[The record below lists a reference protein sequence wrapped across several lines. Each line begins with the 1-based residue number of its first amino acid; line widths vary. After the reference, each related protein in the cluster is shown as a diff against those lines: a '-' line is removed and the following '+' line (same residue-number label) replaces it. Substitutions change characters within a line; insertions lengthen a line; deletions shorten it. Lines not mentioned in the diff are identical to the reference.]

1 MNVVRGGYPNFDLA
15 IEDMRRRRL
24 SRRLRYLCTEILA
37 NLERETRRRA
47 G

>member
-15 IEDMRRRRL
+15 IEDMWRRRL